1 MTVGNSMSMDS
12 VNQGITNLSVAMR
25 NLMQAVQNLSLNVNG
40 QGNGVALLEAL
51 GFDSADAAAAQ
62 GAISYLNTIAGVY
75 FGTASQGTDYD
86 FNQAL
91 SQYWGGN

>member
-51 GFDSADAAAAQ
+51 GFDSADAAAA
-62 GAISYLNTIAGVY
+62 
-75 FGTASQGTDYD
+75 
-86 FNQAL
+86 
-91 SQYWGGN
+91 